1 MEDSGSRS
9 MHDLNHRM
17 SGPWVWKDL
26 GFGFKLHLRSFPTH
40 TILIL

>member
-1 MEDSGSRS
+1 
-9 MHDLNHRM
+9 MHDLNHPM

-26 GFGFKLHLRSFPTH
+26 GFGLKLHLRPFPTH